1 MQVLDSHSFADELHL
16 LLRNCSRLRGA
27 LGEDAI
33 DLRAILGKFSAI
45 LTHRCNHFFEI
56 FRQEFFGLLVA
67 NAALAIAALKLLILR
82 KERNGVAVA
91 LTHLASVSARDR
103 INARENE
110 GLRDT
115 KDLAKNPVELQSSVA
130 GNLKGLFLVSPDRDY
145 IRVKEEDVRR
155 HKHWVVENSHINVLV
170 LHLGVLECMRALK
183 VGNSGEAVKNPR
195 KLGGEPHGGLRIEGH
210 LARVQAGSEVVKR
223 HVNGVLLQFLTVLDC
238 SERMIISNKNERA
251 VLILQINK
259 LAHSAKVV
267 AYVRPPG
274 WLDAREE
281 HLLH

>member
-1 MQVLDSHSFADELHL
+1 
-16 LLRNCSRLRGA
+16 
-27 LGEDAI
+27 
-33 DLRAILGKFSAI
+33 
-45 LTHRCNHFFEI
+45 
-56 FRQEFFGLLVA
+56 
-67 NAALAIAALKLLILR
+67 
-82 KERNGVAVA
+82 
-91 LTHLASVSARDR
+91 
-103 INARENE
+103 
-110 GLRDT
+110 
-115 KDLAKNPVELQSSVA
+115 
-130 GNLKGLFLVSPDRDY
+130 
-145 IRVKEEDVRR
+145 
-155 HKHWVVENSHINVLV
+155 
-170 LHLGVLECMRALK
+170 MRALK

-281 HLLH
+281 HLLPCCHGVIIAREKNYVKTPFEHIGVKSGVSELLGATYHSTPFVEAAQLAEMQVLSHPELLR